1 MAMKNWWL
9 WLLPALAFT
18 ACQSSKKVVYTP
30 DQVVPTEKS
39 LLWKVSANGLKKPSY
54 VYGTIHLIPKE
65 KLEFSDVTRKA
76 FDGTQ
81 RIAFEIDMKEMTN
94 MRTQI
99 GLMTKAFMAGGKT
112 LKDLLPPDDYAFVHE
127 KLEGKGL
134 PTSFMEKLKPMFLS
148 TLVTSDEEEAEDVTS
163 ANMTSVEMELY
174 KLSKKR
180 SMESAGLE
188 TASYQMA
195 IFDSIPYEVQ
205 AQMLVE
211 TLRSGEGAGDDYKKM
226 VDLYLAQDIQAMQA
240 MVADESFGMEKYQ
253 DLLLNKRNQN
263 WIPVMG
269 RMMNAKPTFFA
280 VGAGHLGGEQGVIA
294 LLRKAGYRVEAVR

>member
-1 MAMKNWWL
+1 MKNWWL

-18 ACQSSKKVVYTP
+18 ACQSSKKVVYAP

-54 VYGTIHLIPKE
+54 VYGTIHLIPKD
-65 KLEFSDVTRKA
+65 KLEFSKVTRSA
-76 FDGTQ
+76 FDDTQ

-99 GLMTKAFMAGGKT
+99 GLMTKAFMGGGKT
-112 LKDLLPPDDYAFVHE
+112 LKDLLTPEDYTFVHE

-148 TLVTSDEEEAEDVTS
+148 TLVTSEEDESAEASS
-163 ANMTSVEMELY
+163 ASMTSVEMELY

-180 SMESAGLE
+180 TMESAGLE

-195 IFDSIPYEVQ
+195 IFDSIPYELQ

-211 TLRSGEGAGDDYKKM
+211 TLRSDEGSDNEYQKM
-226 VDLYLAQDIQAMQA
+226 VNLYLAQDIQSMQA
-240 MVADESFGMEKYQ
+240 MVTEESFGMEKYQ
-253 DLLLNKRNQN
+253 DLLLDKRNQN
-263 WIPVMG
+263 WIPIMG
-269 RMMNAKPTFFA
+269 RMMKAKPTFFA
-280 VGAGHLGGEQGVIA
+280 VGAGHLGGDQGVIA
-294 LLRKAGYRVEAVR
+294 LLRKEGYRVEAVK